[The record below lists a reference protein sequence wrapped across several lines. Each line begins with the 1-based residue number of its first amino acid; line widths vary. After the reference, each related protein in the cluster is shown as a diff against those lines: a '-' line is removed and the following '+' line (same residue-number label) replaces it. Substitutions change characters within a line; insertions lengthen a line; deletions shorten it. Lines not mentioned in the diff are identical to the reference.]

1 MEKTKQAGEL
11 ESLKAVEDNLSF
23 TPEEEQYL
31 DTLSGMFKDGVPS
44 DDGLDEMQ
52 KKIANIQS
60 VKNEYSHMEL
70 KLSQMTSLAKM
81 ADDEE
86 EPETPEKTK
95 LVPAGIVLMV
105 IGLLAAAVATVFS
118 LNEKYNVKEI
128 MFLVVGIAGVAM
140 ALCGVVMM
148 VYGIRLNNKSREHT
162 SGLWLSVRKI

>member
-1 MEKTKQAGEL
+1 MMVL
-11 ESLKAVEDNLSF
+11 
-23 TPEEEQYL
+23 
-31 DTLSGMFKDGVPS
+31 MRC
-44 DDGLDEMQ
+44 